1 MSPVFQA
8 ALESWSIPPA
18 TTIALCLLAAVYLRG
33 WWRLRSAGVPFVPPW
48 RLISFMVGLF
58 LLWLALASPLD
69 TFSGFVLTAH
79 MLQHMLLMMAVPPL
93 ILLGAPLVPLVGGL
107 PAIVA
112 REFAAPV
119 LNWSVAK
126 KAGYRL
132 ANPVCALVLM
142 GVVMFAWHI
151 PKLYELALGSSGWHE
166 VEHACFFL
174 GALIFWWPVV
184 QPWPS
189 HPRSPRWT
197 MVPYLLVADIQNTAL
212 SAILV
217 FSDRAL
223 YPSYAVMPRL
233 FGSALED
240 QAAAGAIM
248 WVVGSLAFV
257 LPAVLIAVRCL
268 STTAPKPKTVR
279 RATRRALPD
288 SSWSHL
294 PRIPVLGRLPQ
305 SHLWGRAVQATSF
318 LPLFGVIGLCFAA
331 LASSGGRDDDSQV
344 LRFNRQSGPF
354 TLAVFAQPRD
364 VSPGPNRFSIMVQD
378 GNTQDVQLD
387 ATVDLTVVA
396 DTDDQVPAATARAD
410 RAKGENKLLQTAEL
424 NLPTEGNWKLHIA
437 VRDNSR
443 VAEFLLPLQVVR
455 DRATHEHLHLWPYIV
470 FVAFGVILLLV
481 YARRHKNSGSPQ
493 AENPVS
499 SSGIGTDSGYSA

>member
-1 MSPVFQA
+1 MSSVFQA
-8 ALESWSIPPA
+8 ALESWSIPPVSSL
-18 TTIALCLLAAVYLRG
+18 ALCLLAAVYLQG
-33 WWRLRSAGVPFVPPW
+33 WWRLRSAGVPFVPQW
-48 RLISFMVGLF
+48 RVISFMLGLF

-79 MLQHMLLMMAVPPL
+79 MLQHMLLMMAAPPL

-112 REFAAPV
+112 RKVAAPV
-119 LNWSVAK
+119 LNWSFSK
-126 KAGYRL
+126 KVGYRL
-132 ANPVCALVLM
+132 SNPVCALLLM

-166 VEHACFFL
+166 LEHACFFL
-174 GALIFWWPVV
+174 AALIFWWPVV

-197 MVPYLLVADIQNTAL
+197 MVPYLLVGDLQNTAL

-217 FSDRAL
+217 FSDRTL

-257 LPAVLIAVRCL
+257 LPAVTIAVRCL
-268 STTAPKPKTVR
+268 SMTVSQPKTVR
-279 RATRRALPD
+279 RASRRPLPG
-288 SSWSHL
+288 SSLSHVL
-294 PRIPVLGRLPQ
+294 QIPLLGRLPQ
-305 SHLWGRAVQATSF
+305 SRLWRRAAQATSF
-318 LPLFGVIGLCFAA
+318 LLLFGVIGLCFAA
-331 LASSGGRDDDSQV
+331 LASSDAQDDDSQV
-344 LRFNRQSGPF
+344 LRFNSQSGPF
-354 TLAVFAQPRD
+354 TLAVFAQPGNL
-364 VSPGPNRFSIMVQD
+364 SPGPNRFSIMVQD
-378 GNTQDVQLD
+378 RNTQDVQLD
-387 ATVDLTVVA
+387 VTVDLTA
-396 DTDDQVPAATARAD
+396 IAETDDQIPATTARAS

-424 NLPTEGNWKLHIA
+424 DLPNEGNWKLHIA
-437 VRDNSR
+437 VRHNSR

-455 DRATHEHLHLWPYIV
+455 DQATHEHLHLWLYIV
-470 FVAFGVILLLV
+470 FVAFGAILLFA
-481 YARRHKNSGSPQ
+481 YAQRHKEPESPQ
-493 AENPVS
+493 AEHPVS
-499 SSGIGTDSGYSA
+499 SL